1 MSNSQKGTIKT
12 LPVQTMK
19 KDGTPMNKWTFRID
33 VPDDK
38 YPQVIEF
45 SIFKKTYDNF
55 NFKIGDPVVVTF
67 KLCGREWGERC
78 FIDAVAFF
86 VEEDKEFSMNQ
97 SLKKAMDKN
106 EEDSEED
113 SLPF

>member
-33 VPDDK
+33 VADDK

-45 SIFKKTYDNF
+45 TIFKKTYGNF
-55 NFKIGDPVVVTF
+55 NFKIGDPVDVTF
-67 KLCGREWGERC
+67 KLGGREWGERC
-78 FIDAVAFF
+78 FIDAVAWF
-86 VEEDKEFSMNQ
+86 VEEDKNAEMNNN
-97 SLKKAMDKN
+97 LKKAMDKN
-106 EEDSEED
+106 NEDDQDD